1 MDAETDGF
9 RGDVLVAMG
18 ADKTENLHEKSH
30 LIKFKTTAKNVQ
42 IKKVVLRGRD

>member
-18 ADKTENLHEKSH
+18 ADKIENLNEKSH
-30 LIKFKTTAKNVQ
+30 LIFRTTAKNVQ